1 MNDWD
6 RSYITLMAASAKSP
20 LWWLLPIA
28 LAIKLGYL
36 FYALP
41 DVSSVGALSIDAL
54 YHYNWASAIVS
65 GDLMAN
71 APYFRAPLYPYL
83 LALLL
88 KITGNNL
95 LLVRMIQLLAGTVAL
110 IFAFRLAERLAGRMA
125 ALVAFVL
132 LLLYPLTTYHE
143 GELLLDSIFSLF
155 ALMSLY
161 YLVASGKGRQRPLAG
176 GLYFALAALTRPT
189 VLVFLPM
196 AMAYLIYQSVFPR
209 KAKRRSYRPALI
221 FLLVVT
227 LSIAPVTI
235 LNYLSSGRLILV
247 AYQGGVN
254 FYIGNNPSADGL
266 TSSLPPFG
274 ADWTGEDAAFAAYQ
288 ATGRKLAVDE
298 ESSFWYRRGTAFIF
312 TQPSQ
317 AIQLF
322 VKKLYFAFSNQEVSN
337 NQPLDDAVFRNPLL
351 KWLPVRFSLI
361 VALAI
366 IPLILGRR
374 SARRLLSL
382 YAVVAIYGL
391 VISLYFINSRFRMP
405 LVYPLA
411 ALAGAGVAS
420 ANEILRSR
428 SVKPRFFYAIAAA
441 AGVFMLTAFNPYG
454 RIIAAPGEILFLRAN
469 AALRQADY
477 PLAVARFDSL
487 TRMAPYTNNSYL
499 NLGVVYLKQ
508 GDPQRAEN
516 AFRNELTLNPASA
529 EAANNIGVIFL
540 LHKAY
545 DSTLTYCAK
554 ALEIKPYY
562 LEAAVNYLRAAR
574 YKGEPAIFAA
584 GDIIR
589 TRIRQYL
596 ADNPAFLFEEGLY
609 LAAAGRYPEAIAAQL
624 QVVAAIKSRKAT
636 IPFEPKYSAQR
647 STDPQTLLTLAHYQL
662 GYLYGLIGDFDR
674 SVGFSR
680 GAIDLDPGLKEA
692 YINLMSGL
700 RSRGD
705 FRQADSVR
713 QRYHDRWPGD
723 VSPARK

>member
-1 MNDWD
+1 MNGWNQ
-6 RSYITLMAASAKSP
+6 SYIALMAASAKSP

-54 YHYNWASAIVS
+54 YHYNWASAIAS

-71 APYFRAPLYPYL
+71 APYFRAPLYPYI

-88 KITGNNL
+88 KITGYSL
-95 LLVRMIQLLAGTVAL
+95 ILVRLIQLLAGTVAL
-110 IFAFRLAERLAGRMA
+110 IFAFRLAERLVGRAA
-125 ALVAFVL
+125 ALVAFAL

-155 ALMSLY
+155 AMMSLY

-176 GLYFALAALTRPT
+176 GFCFALAALTRPT
-189 VLVFLPM
+189 VLVFLPI
-196 AMAYLIYQSVFPR
+196 AIAYLVYQSGFPR
-209 KAKRRSYRPALI
+209 KTKRRSFRPALI
-221 FLLVVT
+221 FLLVVI

-235 LNYLSSGRLILV
+235 VNYLSSGRLILV

-274 ADWTGEDAAFAAYQ
+274 TDWTGDDASYTAYQ
-288 ATGRKLAVDE
+288 ATGRKLAVGE
-298 ESSFWYRRGTAFIF
+298 ESSFWYRRGMAFIMEH
-312 TQPSQ
+312 PYQ
-317 AIQLF
+317 ALQLF
-322 VKKLYFAFSNQEVSN
+322 VKKLYFTFSSQEVSN

-351 KWLPVRFSLI
+351 RWLPVRFSLI
-361 VALAI
+361 VALAV

-382 YAVVAIYGL
+382 YAVVVIYGL
-391 VISLYFINSRFRMP
+391 VISLYFITSRFRLP

-411 ALAGAGVAS
+411 VLAGAGVAS
-420 ANEILRSR
+420 AYETLRSH
-428 SVKPRFFYAIAAA
+428 SIGPRFYYAAVVVV
-441 AGVFMLTAFNPYG
+441 GVFMLTTFSPY
-454 RIIAAPGEILFLRAN
+454 RKIITAPGENLYLRAN
-469 AALRQADY
+469 AALRQAEY
-477 PLAVARFDSL
+477 SLAAARFDSL

-499 NLGVVYLKQ
+499 NLGIVYLKQ
-508 GDPQRAEN
+508 GDPQRAGI
-516 AFRNELTLNPASA
+516 AFRSELNLDPASA
-529 EAANNIGVIFL
+529 EAANNLGVIFL
-540 LHKAY
+540 LDKAY
-545 DSTLTYCAK
+545 DSTLAYCAK

-574 YKGEPAIFAA
+574 YKVQPATFAA

-589 TRIRQYL
+589 TRIRPYL

-609 LAAAGRYPEAIAAQL
+609 LAAAGRYQEAIADQL
-624 QVVAAIKSRKAT
+624 QAVAVMKSRKAT
-636 IPFEPKYSAQR
+636 VSFEPTYAPQR
-647 STDPQTLLTLAHYQL
+647 STDPQALLSLAYYQL
-662 GYLYGLIGDFDR
+662 GYLYGLSGDFAR
-674 SVGFSR
+674 SIVFSR
-680 GAIDLDPGLKEA
+680 SAIDLDPSLKEA

-700 RSRGD
+700 RSHGD
-705 FRQADSVR
+705 LRQADSVR
-713 QRYHDRWPGD
+713 QRYRDRWPGD
-723 VSPARK
+723 LFPARK